1 MFKQSNSGGFF
12 MLSPNH
18 YEKIKVETPE
28 QYIEAVKNGYGFIT
42 IRPELRREVFKLLEE
57 QKDQD
62 DALLY
67 KYAEFLEYGWGGVRN
82 PAEAMKI
89 YKDLVKRI
97 KDADA
102 ALALGVFYHERG
114 QTDEAAKYYTIAAEQ
129 GEREAQCNLG
139 NIYEDGDEYAEAFH
153 WYKSAADQGSLP
165 GLYNLSKVYAQG
177 LVNDEPDLE
186 KAFEY
191 MKKAAEGGFAW
202 AQEDLARLYMNGEGI
217 TKNLEKAVEWFEKA
231 AEQNMANSQYVLGLF
246 YERGIETIKGDF
258 EKAKYWYTKAAEN
271 GDEDAINWVKA
282 HKK

>member
-1 MFKQSNSGGFF
+1 

-28 QYIEAVKNGYGFIT
+28 QYIEAIKNGYGSIT
-42 IRPELRREVFKLLEE
+42 IKQELRSEVFKLLEK

-67 KYAEFLEYGWGGVRN
+67 EYAEFLEYGWGGVRN
-82 PAEAMKI
+82 PAEAIKI
-89 YKDLVKRI
+89 YKDLVERV
-97 KDADA
+97 KDAGA
-102 ALALGVFYHERG
+102 ALALGVFYHQRG
-114 QTDEAAKYYTIAAEQ
+114 QSDTAAKYYKIAAEQ

-139 NIYEDGDEYAEAFH
+139 SICEDDDDFAEAFH
-153 WYKSAADQGSLP
+153 WYKSAADKGSLP
-165 GLYNLSKVYAQG
+165 GLYNLSKVYTQG

-202 AQEDLARLYMNGEGI
+202 AQEDLARMYLKGEG
-217 TKNLEKAVEWFEKA
+217 TEKNSEKAIEWFEKA
-231 AEQNMANSQYVLGLF
+231 AEQNMTDSQYLLGLF
-246 YERGIETIKGDF
+246 YESGEGTVKPDF